1 MAEQLKNTVLP
12 VNTSMSRNLA
22 PCVKNGRTAVHVQV
36 CEREEGAEEGRR
48 GGGEEERR
56 GGGEE
61 ERREGGEEGRRGG
74 GEEGRRG

>member
-48 GGGEEERR
+48 GGGEE
-56 GGGEE
+56 
-61 ERREGGEEGRRGG
+61 GRRGG
-74 GEEGRRG
+74 GEEGETK